1 MSAYQR
7 PVHLFWWLE
16 RRSYVLFVL
25 RELSSVFIAWFVVFL
40 LLLVNAVGDGEASYQ
55 KFLDWSGQWWVVALN
70 VIALLFVL
78 LHVVTWFALA
88 PRAMVIKVR
97 GRRLPPMQVVAA
109 HYLAWLVLSAIV
121 AWVVLQ

>member
-1 MSAYQR
+1 MSVYQR

-40 LLLVNAVGDGEASYQ
+40 LLLINAVSDGEASYQ
-55 KFLDWSGQWWVVALN
+55 KFLDWSGQWWV
-70 VIALLFVL
+70 IAINIIAMLFVL
-78 LHVVTWFALA
+78 LHAVTWFALA

-97 GRRLPPMQVVAA
+97 GRRLPPRHVVAA
-109 HYLAWLVLSAIV
+109 HYLAWLVLTAIV
-121 AWVVLQ
+121 AWVVLK

>member
-1 MSAYQR
+1 MSLYQR

-40 LLLVNAVGDGEASYQ
+40 LLLVNAVSDGEASYQ
-55 KFLDWSGQWWVVALN
+55 KFLDWSGQWWVIAINVVAM
-70 VIALLFVL
+70 LFVL
-78 LHVVTWFALA
+78 LHAVTWFALA

-97 GRRLPPMQVVAA
+97 GSRLPPRQIVAA

-121 AWVVLQ
+121 AWLVLK